1 MTNTVGRRPLAAL
14 RRAASRTF
22 SERRLPPYVGEYVR
36 GRARV
41 GVAAVWRRI
50 EPVVR
55 APGRA
60 LMARRLGVLLAAGPS
75 RRLVHVA
82 GRWQVAVPF
91 EHESVASVAVEHRRT
106 VVDAL
111 GQAGVSAR
119 TWDGDVVVSV
129 ADRPAA
135 LAALAAKA
143 GRTSDPVYVV
153 AGRVAEL
160 LASPGGAAS
169 ARLATSPEWSVYR
182 NHWLSEHLVV
192 GQDQACRI
200 RFEDVLPAASR
211 LRAGAEGD
219 FAIDVVYTW
228 VDDADPAW
236 RHAYDEALRSFPSE
250 SAHALAANASRYRNR
265 DEIRYSMRSLALHAP
280 WVRRIFLV
288 TCGHVPPWLDTADER
303 IRLVR
308 HDEILD
314 SSCLPTFNSHA
325 IESAL
330 HRIPGIAER
339 YLYCNDDFFFGR
351 PVAPSIFFLADGT
364 PCCFPDEMAPIPDGP
379 PTERDA
385 PVDAAA
391 KNVRDVVEARFGA
404 RPATKMRHAPYPQL
418 KSLLMEI
425 EHELAGELA
434 RTAASRFR
442 SIDDLSVASCLSH
455 HYGLATGRAVTAPL
469 SSEYVNVAD
478 RWAPIRME
486 RLLALR
492 DRDVFCL
499 NETEVPENLR
509 RRVDRMVA
517 RFLNEYFPV
526 AGPLEAAYPG
536 FDPAET
542 GRLGRGVHEGE
553 Q

>member
-1 MTNTVGRRPLAAL
+1 MTNTAGRRPLAAL
-14 RRAASRTF
+14 RRAVSRTL
-22 SERRLPPYVGEYVR
+22 SEGRLPPYVGEYVR

-41 GVAAVWRRI
+41 GVAAVRRRI

-55 APGRA
+55 SPGRA
-60 LMARRLGVLLAAGPS
+60 LVARRLGALLAAGPS
-75 RRLVHVA
+75 RLLVHVD

-91 EHESVASVAVEHRRT
+91 EHESVVSVAVEHRRM
-106 VVDAL
+106 VIDAL

-160 LASPGGAAS
+160 LGSPGGAAS

-200 RFEDVLPAASR
+200 RFEDVLPATSR

-228 VDDADPAW
+228 VDDTDPTW
-236 RHAYDEALRSFPSE
+236 RHAYDEALRSLPSE

-499 NETEVPENLR
+499 NETEVPEHRLEHI
-509 RRVDRMVA
+509 DRMVS
-517 RFLNEYFPV
+517 RFLDEYFPV
-526 AGPLEAAYPG
+526 VGA
-536 FDPAET
+536 F
-542 GRLGRGVHEGE
+542 EGASSMRPTS
-553 Q
+553 

>member
-1 MTNTVGRRPLAAL
+1 
-14 RRAASRTF
+14 
-22 SERRLPPYVGEYVR
+22 
-36 GRARV
+36 
-41 GVAAVWRRI
+41 
-50 EPVVR
+50 
-55 APGRA
+55 
-60 LMARRLGVLLAAGPS
+60 
-75 RRLVHVA
+75 
-82 GRWQVAVPF
+82 
-91 EHESVASVAVEHRRT
+91 
-106 VVDAL
+106 
-111 GQAGVSAR
+111 
-119 TWDGDVVVSV
+119 
-129 ADRPAA
+129 
-135 LAALAAKA
+135 
-143 GRTSDPVYVV
+143 
-153 AGRVAEL
+153 
-160 LASPGGAAS
+160 
-169 ARLATSPEWSVYR
+169 
-182 NHWLSEHLVV
+182 
-192 GQDQACRI
+192 
-200 RFEDVLPAASR
+200 
-211 LRAGAEGD
+211 
-219 FAIDVVYTW
+219 
-228 VDDADPAW
+228 
-236 RHAYDEALRSFPSE
+236 
-250 SAHALAANASRYRNR
+250 
-265 DEIRYSMRSLALHAP
+265 
-280 WVRRIFLV
+280 VRRIFLV

-455 HYGLATGRAVTAPL
+455 HYGLATGRAVTALL

-478 RWAPIRME
+478 RWASIRME
-486 RLLALR
+486 RLLARR

-499 NETEVPENLR
+499 NETDVPPRRE
-509 RRVDRMVA
+509 RRVDRAVA
-517 RFLNEYFPV
+517 AFLVDYFPRSGPYEVRLPRPGV
-526 AGPLEAAYPG
+526 A
-536 FDPAET
+536 
-542 GRLGRGVHEGE
+542 
-553 Q
+553 